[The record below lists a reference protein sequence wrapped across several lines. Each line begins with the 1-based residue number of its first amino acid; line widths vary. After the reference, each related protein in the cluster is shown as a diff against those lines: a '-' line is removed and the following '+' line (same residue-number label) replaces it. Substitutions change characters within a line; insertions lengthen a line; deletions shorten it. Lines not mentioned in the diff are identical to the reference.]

1 MNLPTRV
8 PKPSVFIAIFT
19 MGERNGWLAPGIGL
33 FLAAVG
39 NAAAGR
45 ALSLKIVTDTKPID
59 YARNCVAK
67 EFLASGFD
75 WLLMI
80 DNDMAPP
87 LNLFEMLDR
96 SGSQMQILVPKFYRQ
111 VEAVRRVADSAIADA
126 HTSTGEGGIALC
138 WQPRAEGLGQQEWC
152 ELASAGTGV
161 MFVRRRVFEQLG
173 NEPWFRF
180 TYDNYGQIVEGEDEG
195 FCKKARRVGF
205 STWGN
210 QQFEAD
216 HYKSFSLS
224 ALARPIRVIVPS
236 GKVPDRAAKGA
247 TP

>member
-1 MNLPTRV
+1 MFV
-8 PKPSVFIAIFT
+8 AIFT
-19 MGERNGWLAPGIGL
+19 MSERGGWLAPGIGL
-33 FLAAVG
+33 FLAALG

-59 YARNCVAK
+59 YARNCVVK

-87 LNLFEMLDR
+87 LNLFEMLER
-96 SGSQMQILVPKFYRQ
+96 AGSQMQILVPKFYRH
-111 VEAVRRVADSAIADA
+111 VEVVRRADSVVADA
-126 HTSTGEGGIALC
+126 HTASGETGVALC
-138 WQPRAEGLGQQEWC
+138 WQPLAVGLGKNEWC

-161 MFVRRRVFEQLG
+161 MFVHRRVLEQLG
-173 NEPWFRF
+173 NQAWFRF
-180 TYDNYGQIVEGEDEG
+180 TYDNLGMIVEGEDVG

-216 HYKSFSLS
+216 HFKTVGLS
-224 ALARPIRVIVPS
+224 ALARPIRVIEKGV
-236 GKVPDRAAKGA
+236 RA
-247 TP
+247 